1 MNTPK
6 EYDFEKEYDKVINY
20 NKLSKKMRD
29 LEFAKQR
36 FEKKMDAVIEEL
48 KSTTEITPKKF
59 DLDAEEALDN
69 LLGYVH
75 FETGIKAIEKEKE
88 TTLKIFDFIKS
99 RISKRLET
107 AKKEASEFY
116 KKYFVFTSREI
127 IDEFN
132 SVFKYLGHKKGIVDF
147 STYAYLQNQKDSKIK
162 MTVKDFKAETA
173 KRHGKDY
180 DFEKDDTSEYKIYFS
195 ICENDKFSHTQLLYE
210 LPLDFDMKM
219 ADSTKLEDHLT
230 TKVTVKKRNLR
241 GEPEYHTELMVK
253 PSAYDKFIV
262 PLDFTK
268 IDSTQTIVRE
278 VYNKLMSKVRMREIA
293 REDRARAQQE
303 KELSL

>member
-1 MNTPK
+1 MHMARRNCCLFANLARKCVTDGSSITSIPTARK
-6 EYDFEKEYDKVINY
+6 RLFSASVIIY
-20 NKLSKKMRD
+20 AEDLRVGTISGRINKH
-29 LEFAKQR
+29 A
-36 FEKKMDAVIEEL
+36 
-48 KSTTEITPKKF
+48 
-59 DLDAEEALDN
+59 
-69 LLGYVH
+69 
-75 FETGIKAIEKEKE
+75 
-88 TTLKIFDFIKS
+88 TTLKIFDYIKS
-99 RISKRLET
+99 RISKRLKR

-116 KKYFVFTSREI
+116 KKYFVFTSKEI

-210 LPLDFDMKM
+210 LPLDFDMKLT
-219 ADSTKLEDHLT
+219 DSTKLEDHLT
-230 TKVTVKKRNLR
+230 TKVTAKKRNLR
-241 GEPEYHTELMVK
+241 GEPTEYHTELMVK

-278 VYNKLMSKVRMREIA
+278 VYNKLMSKVRLREIA
-293 REDRARAQQE
+293 REDRARAQSE